1 MSDDDQTPPD
11 SPVPFSLLSTQLDG
25 DSPTSSPPPTPP
37 STVRS
42 RSNSKSSPLVQAGRS
57 PKSSPRLARTLGKS
71 AGTPSSSPRFRTI
84 EQPDAI
90 LQVEVRDDDPATT
103 SPSSTHSTPNQS
115 SANSS
120 PSSSASSSSA
130 PPPSSSS
137 SSSSAASPRPG
148 VGNVIIKAATLDRLV
163 AELAVADG
171 LPDWTFIAD
180 FLITYRYFT
189 TPLDLMSRLRERY
202 AYLVDGQVGDAEE
215 RLKWRGPVRLRVIN
229 ILRRWIEQH
238 WADFDASGTDVS
250 LDVTANNALLQALLD
265 FIEKDIAAD
274 NASWAK
280 KLMLQVQINQSA
292 TDTTFLD
299 KDAEPEA
306 IAYAMKR
313 PESLLLTEMPG
324 KAGRAAAKAAASAG
338 TQPPLVFT
346 GKAAVSWLV
355 QNLSGFLTP
364 EEGASVGGSLLAAR
378 LVVPMSAA
386 EMEKASNKRRD
397 STAPMVT
404 SAASGA
410 GGGADKAPLALENS
424 ADAYYRFV
432 PQPND
437 PRVQVFPPVL
447 WTPPDEFA
455 KVPEAMHLR
464 VFDKEAGVVELARN
478 LTMRASHLFAQV
490 TPMEVKSQAWASS
503 DARTKSRHLLEL
515 IAHFNQLAAWCAT
528 QIVTAIDGDK
538 GRLTTLKRMVRL
550 ADIFYS
556 MKNFTGLFAV
566 ALSFSMASVNR
577 LKKLWKMLPEKYEE
591 VRKRVED
598 FTSPVGNYRPYRH
611 ELKRLIAMGEQAP
624 PAIPY
629 IGCSLG
635 DLTHIEDGNEDN
647 LENGMINFEKMRM
660 LADVWKQLSFFQ
672 SSRRQH
678 KFAQTQAIM
687 DFIDKSPVLSED
699 ELYKAS
705 LLAEPRTNQTLR
717 RTSSSDDLAL
727 PQALPSPKGRR
738 LSMMLRRTTSEREA
752 MDRLV
757 QAHEAKKAAEAESRK
772 STSSQRLSQTMT
784 AADVEAASATVVP
797 LDTLK
802 DEEEGEGEGEDA
814 LAAAGSADNTLPLLT
829 SPRCE
834 VLPRLYVSTNLAEWA
849 ADTETVTNLLDVL
862 SQSRADGGIGLTA
875 SSSVTG
881 VQLVTWFLRNAIAT
895 DRTVAANAATA
906 LVNVGALTVLGQ
918 LGADETV
925 DKDG

>member
-1 MSDDDQTPPD
+1 
-11 SPVPFSLLSTQLDG
+11 
-25 DSPTSSPPPTPP
+25 
-37 STVRS
+37 
-42 RSNSKSSPLVQAGRS
+42 
-57 PKSSPRLARTLGKS
+57 
-71 AGTPSSSPRFRTI
+71 
-84 EQPDAI
+84 
-90 LQVEVRDDDPATT
+90 
-103 SPSSTHSTPNQS
+103 
-115 SANSS
+115 
-120 PSSSASSSSA
+120 
-130 PPPSSSS
+130 
-137 SSSSAASPRPG
+137 
-148 VGNVIIKAATLDRLV
+148 VIIKAATLDRLV

-171 LPDWTFIAD
+171 LPDWTFIGD

-189 TPLDLMSRLRERY
+189 TPLDLMTRLRERY
-202 AYLVDGQVGDAEE
+202 AYLVDGQGGDSEE

-238 WADFDASGTDVS
+238 WADFDASGTDSS
-250 LDVTANNALLQALLD
+250 LDVTANSELLKALLE

-324 KAGRAAAKAAASAG
+324 KAGRAAAKAAASSG
-338 TQPPLVFT
+338 SSVPLVFT
-346 GKAAVSWLV
+346 GKAAVTWLV

-364 EEGASVGGSLLAAR
+364 EEGAAVGGRLLAAR
-378 LVVPMSAA
+378 LIVPMSAA
-386 EMEKASNKRRD
+386 EMEKVSSKRRD
-397 STAPMVT
+397 SAAPPV
-404 SAASGA
+404 SAATA
-410 GGGADKAPLALENS
+410 AATGGAEAAPPALENRE
-424 ADAYYRFV
+424 DAYYRFV

-437 PRVQVFPPVL
+437 PRVQVFPPIL
-447 WTPPDEFA
+447 WTPPEEFA

-478 LTMRASHLFAQV
+478 LTMRASHLFAQI
-490 TPMEVKSQAWASS
+490 TPTEVKSQAWASP
-503 DARTKSRHLLEL
+503 DARTKSRNLLAL

-528 QIVTAIDGDK
+528 QVVTAIDGDK
-538 GRLTTLKRMVRL
+538 GRLTTLKRMIRL

-611 ELKRLIAMGEQAP
+611 ELKRLIAVGEQAP

-635 DLTHIEDGNEDN
+635 DLTHIEDGNEDS

-660 LADVWKQLSFFQ
+660 LADVWKQLAFFQ
-672 SSRRQH
+672 STRRQH

-687 DFIDKSPVLSED
+687 DFIDKSPVLTED

-705 LLAEPRTNQTLR
+705 LLAEPRTNTTLR
-717 RTSSSDDLAL
+717 RTSSSDDLGL

-772 STSSQRLSQTMT
+772 SASSTPTQRLSQTMT
-784 AADVEAASATVVP
+784 AADVEAASASVVP
-797 LDTLK
+797 LDTLG
-802 DEEEGEGEGEDA
+802 DEGEEG
-814 LAAAGSADNTLPLLT
+814 AAGDGEPDDAEAASAGTLPLLT
-829 SPRCE
+829 SPRCD
-834 VLPRLYVSTNLAEWA
+834 VLPRLYVSTNLTEWA

-862 SQSRADGGIGLTA
+862 AQSRSDGGIGLTD

-895 DRTVAANAATA
+895 DRTVAANAGTA
-906 LVNVGALTVLGQ
+906 LVSVGALKVLGKFEE
-918 LGADETV
+918 GGSI
-925 DKDG
+925 DKDGVEVVLVQKVAAEETV